1 MSLSLSM
8 TVAFLAAI
16 ASVLAGTRAATAQR
30 CKGPFAIEIKAQCAP
45 DPDGKQRMTFIDENA
60 KLVAV

>member
-16 ASVLAGTRAATAQR
+16 ATVLAGTRAATAQR
-30 CKGPFAIEIKAQCAP
+30 L
-45 DPDGKQRMTFIDENA
+45 N
-60 KLVAV
+60 LSS